1 MPIVFKEWRDTRTF
15 SNLKST
21 HCTLLI
27 LLIINLVTK
36 KSLCIVSKMQSIVCP
51 LWDLNGTKRTITLH
65 SLKIM
70 ESFDNRFTSQVDFNS
85 DDGTCATSDS

>member
-1 MPIVFKEWRDTRTF
+1 
-15 SNLKST
+15 
-21 HCTLLI
+21 
-27 LLIINLVTK
+27 
-36 KSLCIVSKMQSIVCP
+36 
-51 LWDLNGTKRTITLH
+51 LWDLKSTKRTITLH